1 MLCVYCNK
9 LFARSCSIMTM
20 FFFQGNSIQS
30 DMAIGGPKEK
40 VILCLGGAFNP
51 VHSRHVMAMVL
62 GKQWLEANTNYQ
74 VIAGRLVVA
83 PNGYVKAKSSKSGC
97 KCIKAEHRI
106 KMCELACYPYKEWL
120 ATYHHPIGSAAEAGY
135 KTKIDMLR
143 SGDQNQDIIHV
154 AVIVGAD
161 RAMNK
166 TGRAK
171 WHKNASHI
179 TLCIGRKG
187 ETGRIIEQFKKDQ
200 DSNKVNNS
208 RFFFVPDE
216 LDNVSSTAIRQ
227 VLAKLDYDA
236 CADTNKTQEIVD
248 TLVTDQWISEK
259 QGVYLVHNLSFL
271 YLT

>member
-1 MLCVYCNK
+1 ML
-9 LFARSCSIMTM
+9 
-20 FFFQGNSIQS
+20 
-30 DMAIGGPKEK
+30 
-40 VILCLGGAFNP
+40 
-51 VHSRHVMAMVL
+51 
-62 GKQWLEANTNYQ
+62 NT
-74 VIAGRLVVA
+74 
-83 PNGYVKAKSSKSGC
+83 
-97 KCIKAEHRI
+97 
-106 KMCELACYPYKEWL
+106 L
-120 ATYHHPIGSAAEAGY
+120 ATWSFLYWDRFLDFVSPWIGLSS
-135 KTKIDMLR
+135 L
-143 SGDQNQDIIHV
+143 
-154 AVIVGAD
+154 AVTVGAD

-179 TLCIGRKG
+179 TMCIGRKG
-187 ETGRIIEQFKKDQ
+187 ETSRIMEQFKKDQ

-227 VLAKLDYDA
+227 VLARLDYDA

-271 YLT
+271 YPPFLPIHRVMCEAFLCHFARPVLFIALSAPTITATCIMSWFWSPDLNMSIFVLYPASAAEPIGW